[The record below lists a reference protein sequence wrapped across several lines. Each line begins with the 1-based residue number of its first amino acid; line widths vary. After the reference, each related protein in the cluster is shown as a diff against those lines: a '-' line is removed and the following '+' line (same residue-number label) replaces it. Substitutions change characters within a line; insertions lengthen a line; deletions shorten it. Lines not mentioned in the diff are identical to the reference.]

1 MPGPYNVRLANRP
14 SRSPRFLAIRRANR
28 KRKCHWLFGCFICR
42 NMTDLRLGR
51 LQDALRAK
59 EEALEQL
66 IGEREGIEVERSA
79 DPSDEAQLASERELK
94 IRALDRD
101 FGMLCEVRLALQ
113 RINDGGYGL
122 CQNCDE
128 WISEKRL

>member
-1 MPGPYNVRLANRP
+1 
-14 SRSPRFLAIRRANR
+14 
-28 KRKCHWLFGCFICR
+28 
-42 NMTDLRLGR
+42 MTDLRLGR

-113 RINDGGYGL
+113 RINDGGYGF

-128 WISEKRL
+128 RISEKRLAALPWALYCIDCQELRDREPELQEFGVV